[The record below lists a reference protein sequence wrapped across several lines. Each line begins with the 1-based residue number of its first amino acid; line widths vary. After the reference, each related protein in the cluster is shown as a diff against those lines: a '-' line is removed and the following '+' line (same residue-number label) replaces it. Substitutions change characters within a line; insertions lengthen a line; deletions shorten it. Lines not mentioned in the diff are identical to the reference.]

1 MTMIASRLPILLAA
15 GLAMAFSA
23 CHTVESK
30 RLQFPDQP
38 IAVKVINK
46 IIDEDTL
53 EYAVKFRNTGNDV
66 ISFDYTIADEPGV
79 PHVDADGP
87 NSGLIENL
95 YPGAEVEVKNPLN
108 RMAVFVT
115 HGRVTHGRKT
125 GSELQAIYRPHA
137 PVAAM
142 DALAPDALPG
152 LGTELPTP

>member
-1 MTMIASRLPILLAA
+1 MTARIPTLAA
-15 GLAMAFSA
+15 VACFGWLSS

-38 IAVKVINK
+38 IAVRVINK
-46 IIDEDTL
+46 VIDQDTL
-53 EYAVKFRNTGNDV
+53 EYAIKFRNTGNDI

-95 YPGAEVEVKNPLN
+95 YPGAEIEVKNPLN

-115 HGRVTHGRKT
+115 HGRVTHGKKT
-125 GSELQAIYRPHA
+125 SAELQAIYRPNA
-137 PVAAM
+137 PPAA
-142 DALAPDALPG
+142 LGGGFDALPG

>member
-1 MTMIASRLPILLAA
+1 MTAFRLPILLAA
-15 GLAMAFSA
+15 SVAVLFSA

-38 IAVKVINK
+38 IAVRVINK

-53 EYAVKFRNTGNDV
+53 EYAIKFRNTGNDI

-79 PHVDADGP
+79 THIDADGP
-87 NSGLIENL
+87 NSGLIDNL
-95 YPGAEVEVKNPLN
+95 YPGAEREVKNPLN

-125 GSELQAIYRPHA
+125 DSELQAIYRPHA

-142 DALAPDALPG
+142 DVLSPDALPG
-152 LGTELPTP
+152 LGSELPKP

>member
-1 MTMIASRLPILLAA
+1 MNFPRLLLAGCA
-15 GLAMAFSA
+15 AIPMLLAA

-38 IAVKVINK
+38 IAVRVINK

-53 EYAVKFRNTGNDV
+53 EYAIKFRNTGNDV
-66 ISFDYTIADEPGV
+66 ISFDYTISDEAGV

-95 YPGAEVEVKNPLN
+95 YPGAELEVKNPLN
-108 RMAVFVT
+108 KMAVFVT

-125 GSELQAIYRPHA
+125 SSELQAIYRPNAA
-137 PVAAM
+137 PAGL

-152 LGTELPTP
+152 LGTELPAP

>member
-1 MTMIASRLPILLAA
+1 MIARLIMLAA
-15 GLAMAFSA
+15 ASCIGVLVS

-46 IIDEDTL
+46 VIDEDTL
-53 EYAVKFRNTGNDV
+53 EYAIKFRNTGNDV
-66 ISFDYTIADEPGV
+66 ISFDYTISDEPGV

-95 YPGAEVEVKNPLN
+95 YPGAELEVKNPLN

-115 HGRVTHGRKT
+115 HGRVTHGKKT
-125 GSELQAIYRPHA
+125 SPELQAIYRPNAA
-137 PVAAM
+137 PAA
-142 DALAPDALPG
+142 LGGEFDALPG
-152 LGTELPTP
+152 LGTELPAP

>member
-1 MTMIASRLPILLAA
+1 MTARLILLATVVSLS
-15 GLAMAFSA
+15 GLVS
-23 CHTVESK
+23 CHTIESK

-46 IIDEDTL
+46 LIDEDTL
-53 EYAVKFRNTGNDV
+53 EYAIKFRNTGKDV

-87 NSGLIENL
+87 NSGLVENL

-115 HGRVTHGRKT
+115 HGRVTHGKKT
-125 GSELQAIYRPHA
+125 AAELQAIYRPNAA
-137 PVAAM
+137 PAGI
-142 DALAPDALPG
+142 DGGFDALPS
-152 LGTELPTP
+152 LGTELPAP